1 MHVTRKHRLAT
12 LHQLADEG
20 RWNEVYRQ
28 HIFYEFP
35 QEARLGFQ
43 LAFMRPFCDPEMA
56 EILVS
61 AGRITS
67 DAQHRGYATAITLS
81 EIIAEGPQGPR
92 GRRMVAHM
100 NRQHRQFPITPEQ
113 MTYVL
118 SAFVVAP
125 TRYIERVGWRPVD
138 DVERTAAARFYDEL
152 GQHMAIK
159 TRHSSYEHACDIFD
173 AYEAKHLRPTADTR
187 LLGEQTMSFLSTRLP
202 WPISRMAGQLFSSQ
216 IGDDVVAQAVGLPPA
231 SPLALHMGSAMVKA
245 RGAVLS
251 RRSAP
256 RLPTFAAGQPA
267 GPYRT
272 GYSLSDIE
280 R

>member
-20 RWNEVYRQ
+20 RWHEVYRQ
-28 HIFYEFP
+28 HIFFEFP

-43 LAFMRPFCDPEMA
+43 LAFMRPFCDPQMA

-67 DAQHRGYATAITLS
+67 DAQHRGYATAIVLS

-92 GRRMVAHM
+92 GRRMLAHM
-100 NRQHRQFPITPEQ
+100 NRQHNKFPITPEQ

-125 TRYIERVGWRPVD
+125 TRYIERTGWRPVD
-138 DVERTAAARFYDEL
+138 DIERTAASRFYDDL
-152 GQHMAIK
+152 GKHMGIK
-159 TRHSSYEHACDIFD
+159 TRHASYEDACRIFD
-173 AYEAKHLRPTADTR
+173 DYEAHHLRPTEDTR
-187 LLGEQTMSFLSTRLP
+187 LLGEQTTSFLATRLP
-202 WPISRMAGQLFSSQ
+202 WPVSGMAGQLFSSQ
-216 IGDDVVAQAVGLPPA
+216 VGDDVVARAVGLPST
-231 SPLALHMGSAMVKA
+231 SPLARRVSDSVVKA
-245 RGAVLS
+245 RRFALS
-251 RRSAP
+251 RLPAP
-256 RLPTFAAGQPA
+256 QLPTFSPGQPA

-272 GYSLSDIE
+272 GYSLSDVE
-280 R
+280 H